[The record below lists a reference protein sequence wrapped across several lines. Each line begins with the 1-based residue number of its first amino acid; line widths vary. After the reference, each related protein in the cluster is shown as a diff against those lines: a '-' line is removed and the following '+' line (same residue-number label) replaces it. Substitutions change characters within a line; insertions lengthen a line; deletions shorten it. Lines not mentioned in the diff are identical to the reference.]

1 MTVLN
6 SKRALPERIDHK
18 AVMGLAWPV
27 VVSMLSYTAMGLV
40 DTLFVGRLGTA
51 PLAAVGLGAIAMH
64 LLQAFPLGLM
74 AGARVVVSQRHGAED
89 DDGARKG
96 ARLAIQVGLLFGGV
110 VAILGSLGAPLLTA
124 MGAEGAVLE
133 HAQGYLT
140 MRALG
145 GPGVLLTW
153 GVGAWFQ
160 GRGDTRTPMR
170 ATLLAN
176 ALNVVLDPI
185 FIFGLGPMPALGVEG
200 AALSTSLAFTL
211 NGLML
216 AAAAARGLRGG
227 RPLRADLA
235 ELWRLGSP
243 IGTRYVL
250 DVASFV
256 LFAAVL
262 ARVGEAALAAHVV
275 VIRVVSV
282 SFLPGHAIGEAAGV
296 LVGQAVG
303 AGRPALARQ
312 AWRSAVTLALGVMGA
327 CSLVFLAVPE
337 LLLRPFG
344 ASAEV
349 LITGVALMRVAAAF
363 QLGDAVAMVGLGV
376 LNGAGDTRFTM
387 RATVACAWLVK
398 LPVGVGLA
406 LGLGWGATG
415 AWLGLTVEIMAI
427 ALLCVHRIRGARWL
441 GETTEAPAAATV
453 VAAK

>member
-1 MTVLN
+1 MTALDN
-6 SKRALPERIDHK
+6 KRELPERIDHK
-18 AVMGLAWPV
+18 AVISLAWPV

-51 PLAAVGLGAIAMH
+51 PLAAVGLAAVAVH

-74 AGARVVVSQRHGAED
+74 AGARVVVSQRHGAGD
-89 DDGARKG
+89 GDGARRG
-96 ARLAIQVGLLFGGV
+96 ARLAIQVGLLLGGL
-110 VAILGSLGAPLLTA
+110 VAALGSLGTPLLSA
-124 MGAEGAVLE
+124 MGADGAVMH
-133 HAQGYLT
+133 HAEGYLT
-140 MRALG
+140 MRMLG
-145 GPGVLLTW
+145 VPGLMLTW
-153 GVGAWFQ
+153 GVGAWYQ

-170 ATLLAN
+170 ATLVAN
-176 ALNVVLDPI
+176 ALNVLLDPV
-185 FIFGLGPMPALGVEG
+185 FIFGLGPVPAMGVEG
-200 AALSTSLAFTL
+200 AALTTSLAFTL

-216 AAAAARGLRGG
+216 ATAAVRSLRGE
-227 RPLRADLA
+227 RPDRSDLA
-235 ELWRLGSP
+235 TLWRLGSP
-243 IGTRYVL
+243 IGTRYLL

-349 LITGVALMRVAAAF
+349 LLTGVALMRVAAAF

-387 RATVACAWLVK
+387 RSSVACAWLVK

-415 AWLGLTVEIMAI
+415 AWLGLTVEIMAV
-427 ALLCVHRIRGARWL
+427 ALLCAHRIRGARWL
-441 GETTEAPAAATV
+441 GAAVEAPSAVV

>member
-1 MTVLN
+1 MSVLERT
-6 SKRALPERIDHK
+6 RALPERIDHK
-18 AVMGLAWPV
+18 AVLKLAWPV
-27 VVSMLSYTAMGLV
+27 VVSMLSYTAMGVV
-40 DTLFVGRLGTA
+40 DTLWVGRLGTA
-51 PLAAVGLGAIAMH
+51 PLAAVGLAAVAVH
-64 LLQAFPLGLM
+64 LLQAFPIGLM
-74 AGARVVVSQRHGAED
+74 SGARVVVSQRHGAED
-89 DDGARKG
+89 AEGARRA
-96 ARLAIQVGLLFGGV
+96 ARLAVV
-110 VAILGSLGAPLLTA
+110 VALLLGGLVALGGTLGAPLLA
-124 MGAEGAVLE
+124 VLGAEGAVLD
-133 HAQGYLT
+133 HAEGYLAFR
-140 MRALG
+140 MLG
-145 GPGVLLTW
+145 VPGVFLTF
-153 GVGAWFQ
+153 GLGAWFQ

-176 ALNVVLDPI
+176 GLNILLDPV
-185 FIFGLGPMPALGVEG
+185 FIFGLGPVPAMGVEG
-200 AALSTSLAFTL
+200 AALSTALALTV
-211 NGLML
+211 NSGLL
-216 AAAAARGLRGG
+216 AVAAGRQLGG
-227 RPLRADLA
+227 ALPTRADLR

-312 AWRSAVTLALGVMGA
+312 AWRSAVTLALAVMGA
-327 CSLVFLAVPE
+327 CSLVFLAAPE

-349 LITGVALMRVAAAF
+349 LVTGLALMRVAAAF

-387 RATVACAWLVK
+387 RASVACAWLVK

-406 LGLGWGATG
+406 LGLGLGATG
-415 AWLGLTVEIMAI
+415 AWLGLTAEIAAV
-427 ALLCVHRIRGARWL
+427 ALLCVLRIRGARWL
-441 GETTEAPAAATV
+441 GEAEAPRAPA
-453 VAAK
+453 VAIAK